1 MPSPADFPDCYV
13 LTIRCPDAVGIVAA
27 VSTFLADHDAFIT
40 ESSHLGDPDTARFF
54 MRTVFRSAT
63 NEPLPRDTIETRFAD
78 IADRFSMEWALFDS
92 TEKVRTIIAVSKFGH
107 CLNDLLH
114 RVQIGAIP
122 INVVAVVSNH
132 EMFKELVEWHGI
144 PFHYLPT
151 TSDTET
157 EQEKEFASL
166 IEDFDADLV
175 ILARYMQILS
185 DSFCRRLPGRIIN
198 IHHSFLP
205 GFKGANPYHQAHA
218 RGVKIIGATA
228 HYVTADLDEGPIIE
242 QAVERVD
249 HTMTPSDLIHLG
261 RDTESAVLS
270 RAVRWHGERRV
281 LLNGTKTV
289 VFR

>member
-1 MPSPADFPDCYV
+1 MPSPADCSDCYV

-27 VSTFLADHDAFIT
+27 VSTFLADHNAFIT
-40 ESSHLGDPDTARFF
+40 ESSHFGDPDTTRFF

-63 NEPLPRDTIETRFAD
+63 DEPLPRDTIEIRFAD
-78 IADRFSMEWALFDS
+78 IADRFSMEWALFGS

-114 RVQIGAIP
+114 RVQIGDIP

-132 EMFKELVEWHGI
+132 ETFKELAEWHGI

-151 TSDTET
+151 TSDTKT
-157 EQEKEFASL
+157 EQEKAFASL

-185 DSFCRRLPGRIIN
+185 DSFCGRLPGRIIN

-205 GFKGANPYHQAHA
+205 GFKGVKPYHQAHA

-228 HYVTADLDEGPIIE
+228 HYVTTDLDEGPIIE